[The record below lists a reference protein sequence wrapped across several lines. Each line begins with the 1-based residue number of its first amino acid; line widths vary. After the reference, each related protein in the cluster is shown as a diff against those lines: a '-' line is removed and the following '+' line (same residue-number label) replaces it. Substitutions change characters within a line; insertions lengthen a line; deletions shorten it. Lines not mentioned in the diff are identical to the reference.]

1 MGKVTLRG
9 SAEEIGIVMV
19 IAMWGG
25 SGPFRKRVH
34 ILSTQHVHQIFPERP
49 FSFLLVCPLPLL
61 LICHE
66 KMNYLRKSF
75 VRRRN
80 FIEIL

>member
-34 ILSTQHVHQIFPERP
+34 ILSTQHVHQILLERP
-49 FSFLLVCPLPLL
+49 FSFLLVCPLVEM
-61 LICHE
+61 IVTS
-66 KMNYLRKSF
+66 SF
-75 VRRRN
+75 N
-80 FIEIL
+80 LP